1 MLRPDPSSDA
11 SAPAASLRPLTGSAR
26 EIERLVTDWLSGD
39 PAQALVVRTSGS
51 TGEPKQV
58 ALSASALLTS
68 AAATLERL
76 GGPGGW
82 VLALPAHYVAGLQV
96 IVRSH
101 LAGMTPVV
109 LGEHPD
115 LTTATEAL
123 PAGRRYLAV
132 VPTQLYR
139 WMSHPA
145 DLDALRRY
153 DAVLV
158 GGGAA
163 DPALVE
169 RARAGGVPVVTTYG
183 MSETCGG
190 CVYDGVPL
198 DGVAV
203 ALGTDGRIRLAGP
216 MLFDGYVGEPDLTA
230 EALRDG
236 WLYTPDLG
244 RLDPDGRLEVLGRV
258 DDVVTS
264 GGVNVSVA
272 AVERLIAAMAGVATC
287 AVIAE
292 PDAEWGSRLVAYVV
306 PSAEGTAP
314 SLEQVRDFV
323 AAAHSRAWA
332 PRELVVV
339 KDRLP
344 LLESGKIDRRSL
356 GRSRGGLPPS

>member
-1 MLRPDPSSDA
+1 MLRPDPSFDA
-11 SAPAASLRPLTGSAR
+11 PVPAASLRPLTGSAR
-26 EIERLVTDWLSGD
+26 EIERLVTDWLGGD
-39 PAQALVVRTSGS
+39 SVQPLVVRTSGS

-58 ALSASALLTS
+58 ALSASALLRS
-68 AAATLERL
+68 AAATLDRL

-101 LAGMTPVV
+101 LSGTTPAV

-115 LTTATEAL
+115 LTTATAAL
-123 PAGRRYLAV
+123 PDGRRYLAV

-139 WMSHPA
+139 WMSNPA
-145 DLDALRRY
+145 DVEALRRY

-169 RARAGGVPVVTTYG
+169 RALAGGVPVVMTYG

-190 CVYDGVPL
+190 CVSDGVAL

-203 ALGTDGRIRLAGP
+203 ALGSDGRIRLAGP
-216 MLFDGYVGEPDLTA
+216 MLFDGYVGEPELTA
-230 EALRDG
+230 EVLRDG

-258 DDVVTS
+258 DDMVIS

-272 AVERLIAAMAGVATC
+272 AVERRIAAMAEVAAC

-306 PSAEGTAP
+306 PSAAGSSPA
-314 SLEQVRDFV
+314 LEQVRDFV
-323 AAAHSRAWA
+323 AAAHPRAWA

-339 KDRLP
+339 EDRLP
-344 LLESGKIDRRSL
+344 MLESGKIDRRSL
-356 GRSRGGLPPS
+356 RRTRGGLSPS